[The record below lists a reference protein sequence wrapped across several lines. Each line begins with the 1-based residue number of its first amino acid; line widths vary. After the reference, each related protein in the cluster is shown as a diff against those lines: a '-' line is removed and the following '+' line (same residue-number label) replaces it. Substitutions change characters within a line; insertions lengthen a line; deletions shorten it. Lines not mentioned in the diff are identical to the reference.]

1 MKTSAQVKIVEYHE
15 SLAKGVAKMWNES
28 RDDWGGDSTVM
39 SEQDVIEKEANSAN
53 LHLFLAM
60 VEDEVVGYCGLS
72 EYKEDEGSL
81 YIPLLNVHP
90 AYQGLKIGKQ
100 LVLRAIEKTVELN
113 WPRLDLFTWA
123 GNTKAVPLYKK
134 CGFFWEERDDVTHLM
149 NFIPMV
155 LQLDWLRPFFEKHNW
170 YTTSQ
175 RIIEVKPDGIK
186 ENGHT
191 YYEYKWEAGTEFVRI
206 QVERTGRGV
215 RLVETQDILIE
226 MKLPAFKLLEK
237 EEHLVTYRIVN
248 KTDQPL
254 TGSISGKS
262 STVVN
267 HSFDKTLDIK
277 DEWVGEVP
285 LKLIMPQSEPSP
297 WKTHPVVEANLEMNG
312 TVFPLKMGVF
322 TKRAGKLHLRSV
334 QKNWIPQQKGTV
346 YLDLESQLEEETT
359 WTIKLPENEVV
370 KWEFSEIE
378 TRLQGKE
385 RVSIPLSCEL
395 LKNEFLT
402 KDVEVRVKRSSGQS
416 FTFTTTLSLA
426 FPGSG
431 AKFGGESEGY
441 WYIYNGPFFVKVEK
455 RNQIAKIGS
464 IRSKQ
469 APLTLLTPKIG
480 KPYSEE
486 FSKKEATSV
495 EFNNYNEASELKTTL
510 HSEAFPQL
518 TLTTFIK
525 LYGDGL
531 VELSHELHNEGEESK
546 ESISLLQPFIPKFEN
561 MAVPQKE
568 GVMIGNEATIPF
580 TPYISD
586 KDISEPW
593 LFTSATNGETKA
605 IAWPKEAIGR
615 KDDWRFA
622 VEYKLGTI
630 GANEKANF
638 GPVQVGINTVS
649 TWSDWRELVVG
660 EETHSLK
667 ELPLY
672 TLAAEGGSMIS
683 SVCEKINYSFHSML
697 TPYVHGSLM
706 LQHNGK
712 LYMKETKPEDAVHH
726 ITLQLEHQQPGLQ
739 SITGDFRSSSHRSQV
754 KALQLV
760 KGKREVTTVESN
772 GVWTVQ
778 NGVIEFKASPTYFP
792 GVYSLT
798 YKGEET
804 LHHQYP
810 EAGPKAWWNPW
821 GGGLRYTFQD
831 VSAYSMLKEKTAV
844 EFVTKVDKY
853 GHQWTGLCL
862 STAFSEHETMKG
874 VVLRQFALTLPEVP
888 VVALFAEIEQ
898 RSGRT
903 FTNEVLDLEAF
914 IKPAE
919 KLTSCYANL
928 PTEGTIHTYYA
939 GVEEFILKDTP
950 FVTMGSDE
958 REDDLIVIHPR
969 EKKMAELYMNQ
980 EVMLVASETDWSA
993 SSGEMVR
1000 IQPTIL
1006 LFGDGKQTHYT
1017 QLQRLSF
1024 N

>member
-15 SLAKGVAKMWNES
+15 GLARGVAKMWNES
-28 RDDWGGDSTVM
+28 RDDWGGDSAVM

-53 LHLFLAM
+53 LHLFLAL
-60 VEDEVVGYCGLS
+60 VGEEVVGYCGLS

-90 AYQGLKIGKQ
+90 SYQGLKIGKQ

-155 LQLDWLRPFFEKHNW
+155 LQVEWLRPFFEKHNW

-175 RIIEVKPDGIK
+175 RNIEVKPDGIK

-191 YYEYKWEAGTEFVRI
+191 YYEYRWEAGNEFVRI
-206 QVERTGRGV
+206 QVERTGRGF
-215 RLVETQDILIE
+215 RLIETQDLLVE

-248 KTDQPL
+248 KTDQSMAV
-254 TGSISGKS
+254 SILGKS
-262 STVVN
+262 TMTVD
-267 HSFDKTLDIK
+267 HSFIETLDIK

-285 LKLIMPQSEPSP
+285 LKLTMAKSEPSP
-297 WKTHPVVEANLEMNG
+297 WKTHPVVEVNLEMNG
-312 TVFPLKMGVF
+312 SVFPLKMGVYP
-322 TKRAGKLHLRSV
+322 KKAGKLHFRSMK
-334 QKNWIPQQKGTV
+334 KNWIPQQKGTV
-346 YLDLESQLEEETT
+346 NLDLESQLEEETT
-359 WTIKLPENEVV
+359 WTIKLPVNEVV
-370 KWEFSEIE
+370 KWQLSEVK
-378 TRLQGKE
+378 TTLQGKE
-385 RVSIPLSCEL
+385 RVSIPLDCEL
-395 LKNEFLT
+395 LKNGFLT
-402 KDVEVRVKRSSGQS
+402 EEVEVHVQRPNGQS
-416 FTFTTTLSLA
+416 FTFTTNLSIA
-426 FPGSG
+426 FPGAG

-441 WYIYNGPFFVKVEK
+441 WYIYNGPYFVKIEK
-455 RNQIAKIGS
+455 RNHIAKIGS

-495 EFNNYNEASELKTTL
+495 EFINCNEASVIKTTL
-510 HSEAFPQL
+510 DSEAFPHL
-518 TLTTFIK
+518 TLHTSFT

-531 VELSHELHNEGEESK
+531 VELKHEINNEGQDEK
-546 ESISLLQPFIPKFEN
+546 ESISLLQPFIPKFDN
-561 MAVPQKE
+561 MAIPQKE

-593 LFTSATNGETKA
+593 MFTSASNGETKA

-630 GANEKANF
+630 GSSGKASF
-638 GPVQVGINTVS
+638 GPIQIGINTVM
-649 TWSDWRELVVG
+649 TWSDWRELVV
-660 EETHSLK
+660 EEGTNRLK

-672 TLAAEGGSMIS
+672 TLEAEGGNMIS
-683 SVCEKINYSFHSML
+683 AVGEKVDYSFHSML

-712 LYMKETKPEDAVHH
+712 LYMKETKFEDAVHH
-726 ITLQLEHQQPGLQ
+726 ITLQLEHKQPGIQ
-739 SITGDFRSSSHRSQV
+739 SITGDFRSSSHRAQV
-754 KALQLV
+754 QSLQLV

-772 GVWTVQ
+772 GIWTVQ
-778 NGVIEFKASPTYFP
+778 NGVIEYKASSTYFP

-798 YKGEET
+798 YKGEES

-821 GGGLRYTFQD
+821 GGGLRYTFQN
-831 VSAYSMLKEKTAV
+831 VSAYSMMKENTTV
-844 EFVTKVDKY
+844 ESVTKVDEY
-853 GHQWTGLCL
+853 GHQWTGLCI
-862 STAFSEHETMKG
+862 STAFTEHETMKG

-888 VVALFAEIEQ
+888 VIALFAEIEQ
-898 RSGRT
+898 SSGRT
-903 FTNEVLDLEAF
+903 FTTEVLDLEAF

-919 KLTSCYANL
+919 KLTSCYANM

-950 FVTMGSDE
+950 FVTIGSDE

-993 SSGEMVR
+993 SSGEIVR
-1000 IQPTIL
+1000 IQPTIM

-1024 N
+1024 K